1 MTQLEEALARFD
13 KLIHSPAY
21 QDLAWAHALQEQMAA
36 QQLLP
41 GGRAICPVLRPHLLT
56 RRQYDSLQKTTA
68 VLSAVMDR
76 VSEQAL
82 ANPALLAR
90 LQLLPAERMLASVNH
105 THGRAAATSISANV
119 AMTDHAITSVSAN
132 PPASVVYTEPLGDL
146 FHDSAPMKE
155 LRKRY
160 KFTRSKTVKKLLQS
174 ILSAYKGQG
183 KKKFPCIGVVEFR
196 QSAKAAPSTEALLL
210 AERFRASGYPAEV
223 VMPEQLEYRNGELRR
238 GDFIIDIVYRRVS
251 AQELLVRADLNHP
264 LLRAYREHAICMVN
278 SFRSEIVGKL
288 SVLALLSDDAV
299 VGSFPAAERKLLRQ
313 HVPWTRFMANG
324 KTSHGEDQID
334 LAEWVARNRET
345 LILRPLD
352 FGSDQH
358 NFDGAEL
365 DQNMW
370 ERAVKTALR
379 SRYVVQVKTEGVRV
393 SFPVFQFG
401 KLESRDFRV
410 SVQPALFG
418 GKMDSASATVEDAT
432 SAFSLLNGVTP
443 AFILEGSA

>member
-1 MTQLEEALARFD
+1 
-13 KLIHSPAY
+13 
-21 QDLAWAHALQEQMAA
+21 
-36 QQLLP
+36 
-41 GGRAICPVLRPHLLT
+41 
-56 RRQYDSLQKTTA
+56 
-68 VLSAVMDR
+68 MDR

-82 ANPALLAR
+82 ANPAILAR

-105 THGRAAATSISANV
+105 THGRAAATSLSATV
-119 AMTDHAITSVSAN
+119 GVSDHFITAVSAE

-146 FHDSAPMKE
+146 FHESAPMKE

-174 ILSAYKGQG
+174 ILAAYKGQG

-196 QSAKAAPSTEALLL
+196 QSVKAAPSTEALLL

-238 GDFIIDIVYRRVS
+238 GDFTIDIVYRRIS
-251 AQELLVRADLNHP
+251 AQELLVRSDLNHP

-288 SVLALLSDDAV
+288 SVLALLSDDSV

-313 HVPWTRFMANG
+313 HIPWTRFMANG
-324 KTSHGEDQID
+324 KTTRGEEQID
-334 LAEWVARNRET
+334 LAEWVSRNRET

-352 FGSDQH
+352 SGSDQH
-358 NFDGAEL
+358 NFDGSDL

-370 ERAVKTALR
+370 DRAVKTALR
-379 SRYVVQVKTEGVRV
+379 SRYVVQEKTAAVKA
-393 SFPVFQFG
+393 SFPVLQFG
-401 KLESRDFRV
+401 QLESRDFRV

-432 SAFSLLNGVTP
+432 STFSLLNGVTP

>member
-1 MTQLEEALARFD
+1 MTQLDEALARFD

-82 ANPALLAR
+82 ANPAMLAR

-105 THGRAAATSISANV
+105 THGRAAATSITATVGLN
-119 AMTDHAITSVSAN
+119 DHVITAVSAE

-146 FHDSAPMKE
+146 FYESAPLKE

-174 ILSAYKGQG
+174 ILAAYKGQG
-183 KKKFPCIGVVEFR
+183 KKKFPCIGVIEYR
-196 QSAKAAPSTEALLL
+196 QSVKAAPSTEALLL

-238 GDFIIDIVYRRVS
+238 GDFAIDIVYRRVS
-251 AQELLVRADLNHP
+251 AQELLVRSDLNHP

-288 SVLALLSDDAV
+288 SVLALLSDDSV
-299 VGSFPAAERKLLRQ
+299 VGAFPAAERKLLRQ
-313 HVPWTRFMANG
+313 HIPWTRFMANG
-324 KTSHGEDQID
+324 KTTHGTEQID
-334 LAEWVARNRET
+334 LAEWVSRNREN

-352 FGSDQH
+352 SDSDQH
-358 NFDGAEL
+358 NFNGDNL

-370 ERAVKTALR
+370 DRAVKTALR
-379 SRYVVQVKTEGVRV
+379 SRYVVQEKTESVRAT
-393 SFPVFQFG
+393 FPVFQSG
-401 KLESRDFRV
+401 QLESRDFRV

-432 SAFSLLNGVTP
+432 SAFSLMNGVTP

>member
-1 MTQLEEALARFD
+1 MTQLDEALARFD

-105 THGRAAATSISANV
+105 THGRAAATSVSAIVGLN
-119 AMTDHAITSVSAN
+119 DHAITAVSAD
-132 PPASVVYTEPLGDL
+132 PPASVVYTEPLGEI

-160 KFTRSKTVKKLLQS
+160 KFTRPKTAKKLLQS
-174 ILSAYKGQG
+174 ILAAYKGQG

-196 QSAKAAPSTEALLL
+196 QSVKAAPSTEAVLL

-223 VMPEQLEYRNGELRR
+223 VTPEQLEYRNGELRR
-238 GDFIIDIVYRRVS
+238 GDFAIDIVYRRVT
-251 AQELLVRADLNHP
+251 AQELLVRSDLNHP

-288 SVLALLSDDAV
+288 SVLALLSDDSV

-324 KTSHGEDQID
+324 KTAHGDEQID

-345 LILRPLD
+345 LVLRPLD
-352 FGSDQH
+352 SGSDQH
-358 NFDGAEL
+358 NYDGAEL
-365 DQNMW
+365 EQSMW

-379 SRYVVQVKTEGVRV
+379 SRYVVQEKTAAVKA

-401 KLESRDFRV
+401 QLESRDFRV

-432 SAFSLLNGVTP
+432 STFSLLNGVTP
-443 AFILEGSA
+443 AFVLEGSA

>member
-1 MTQLEEALARFD
+1 MTQLDEALARFD

-36 QQLLP
+36 QQLMP

-56 RRQYDSLQKTTA
+56 RRQYDSLQKTAA

-82 ANPALLAR
+82 ANPAILAR

-105 THGRAAATSISANV
+105 THGKAAMTTISV
-119 AMTDHAITSVSAN
+119 AAGLTDHAITGVSQD
-132 PPASVVYTEPLGDL
+132 PPASVVYTEPLSEI
-146 FHDSAPMKE
+146 FHESAPMKE

-174 ILSAYKGQG
+174 ILAAYKGQG

-196 QSAKAAPSTEALLL
+196 QSVKAAPSTEALLL

-223 VMPEQLEYRNGELRR
+223 VTPEQLEYRNGELRR
-238 GDFIIDIVYRRVS
+238 GDFTIDIVYRRVS
-251 AQELLVRADLNHP
+251 AQELLVRSDLNHP
-264 LLRAYREHAICMVN
+264 LLRAYRDHSICMVN
-278 SFRSEIVGKL
+278 SFRAEIMGKL
-288 SVLALLSDDAV
+288 SVLALLSDDTFVAN
-299 VGSFPAAERKLLRQ
+299 FPAAERKLLRQ

-324 KTSHGEDQID
+324 KTSHGEEQID
-334 LAEWVARNRET
+334 LAEWVARNREM
-345 LILRPLD
+345 LVLRPLD
-352 FGSDQH
+352 SGSDLH
-358 NFDGAEL
+358 SYDGAEL
-365 DQNMW
+365 DQAMW

-379 SRYVVQVKTEGVRV
+379 SRYVVQEKTASVRAN
-393 SFPVFQFG
+393 FPVFQFG
-401 KLESRDFRV
+401 QLESRDFRV

-443 AFILEGSA
+443 AFILEGAA